1 MEVPLYTINKS
12 KCVTCYAC
20 IRACPVKA
28 IEVDS
33 TGDELH
39 ISSKRC
45 IGCGLCEEAC
55 PVDAIFFRNSKQN
68 CYTIIDKGNKV
79 AALCEPSISAEFPDI
94 TDYRKFAHMLRAVG
108 FTNVYEV
115 SFGVDLVAREY
126 AKLQN
131 EFNGKYFISS
141 TCPSVV
147 SLVEKYYPE
156 LTPNLA
162 PIASPMIA
170 SARVVKELHKN
181 DIKIVYIGPCVET
194 KNEALKHPGLI
205 DAVLTFRELR
215 DIFNELNIKETNLEF
230 SDFDPPYGAEGEL
243 YPLRTGLLEAAKISQ
258 NLLRGNMT
266 TVSDAP
272 YIIALLDSFERN
284 IDNIRSNFNC
294 FMCHGCLMGPG
305 TTKLRNYQVRRAEV
319 VKFARKRIESLDK
332 NKWDENI
339 KRFKYIPLDATFKEN
354 KQRIDNIQEEAIEK
368 ILQETNKDLKTE
380 NLDCKGCGFNS
391 CRDMAIATYYGF
403 ATPDIC
409 LLNNKKTIN
418 KQRQLLKQETDKYK
432 KSLEALAESEKNET
446 KSKDVAHEAQ
456 ETLYATIRKLPFG
469 VVFVDKNLKITYSN
483 DSFIELLG
491 DDAIEINEVIPGL
504 IGANLKTLLPPDIF
518 NQFYL
523 VSSNP
528 NEATN
533 KDFTYKERLINIQV
547 FPLGS
552 GNQIGGIFR
561 DLLIPEIQKEE
572 LISRITE
579 VIDKNLNIV
588 QKIGFLLGEGAAES
602 ERMLNSIIK
611 AFKHNPLEESKGNE

>member
-1 MEVPLYTINKS
+1 
-12 KCVTCYAC
+12 
-20 IRACPVKA
+20 
-28 IEVDS
+28 
-33 TGDELH
+33 
-39 ISSKRC
+39 
-45 IGCGLCEEAC
+45 
-55 PVDAIFFRNSKQN
+55 
-68 CYTIIDKGNKV
+68 
-79 AALCEPSISAEFPDI
+79 
-94 TDYRKFAHMLRAVG
+94 
-108 FTNVYEV
+108 
-115 SFGVDLVAREY
+115 
-126 AKLQN
+126 
-131 EFNGKYFISS
+131 
-141 TCPSVV
+141 
-147 SLVEKYYPE
+147 
-156 LTPNLA
+156 
-162 PIASPMIA
+162 
-170 SARVVKELHKN
+170 
-181 DIKIVYIGPCVET
+181 
-194 KNEALKHPGLI
+194 
-205 DAVLTFRELR
+205 
-215 DIFNELNIKETNLEF
+215 
-230 SDFDPPYGAEGEL
+230 
-243 YPLRTGLLEAAKISQ
+243 
-258 NLLRGNMT
+258 
-266 TVSDAP
+266 
-272 YIIALLDSFERN
+272 
-284 IDNIRSNFNC
+284 
-294 FMCHGCLMGPG
+294 
-305 TTKLRNYQVRRAEV
+305 
-319 VKFARKRIESLDK
+319 
-332 NKWDENI
+332 
-339 KRFKYIPLDATFKEN
+339 
-354 KQRIDNIQEEAIEK
+354 
-368 ILQETNKDLKTE
+368 
-380 NLDCKGCGFNS
+380 
-391 CRDMAIATYYGF
+391 MAIATYYGF

-432 KSLEALAESEKNET
+432 KSLEALAESEKNAT

>member
-1 MEVPLYTINKS
+1 MESPLYSIS
-12 KCVTCYAC
+12 RSQCVTCYAC
-20 IRACPVKA
+20 IRICPVKA
-28 IEVDS
+28 IEVDPS
-33 TGDELH
+33 GDELG
-39 ISSKRC
+39 ISPKRC

-55 PVDAIFFRNSKQN
+55 PVDAISYRDSKQK
-68 CYTIIDKGNKV
+68 CYSLIEKKVKV

-94 TDYRKFAHMLRAVG
+94 TDYRKFAHMLRSIG

-126 AKLQN
+126 SKLHN

-156 LTPNLA
+156 LIANLA
-162 PIASPMIA
+162 PIVSPMIA

-181 DIKIVYIGPCVET
+181 DISIVYIGPCVEN
-194 KNEALKHPGLI
+194 KNEALRYPGLI

-215 DIFNELNIKETNLEF
+215 DIFNEMKIKETNLEF

-266 TVSDAP
+266 TVSNAP
-272 YIIALLDSFERN
+272 DILALLDSFERN
-284 IDNIRSNFNC
+284 IDNIKCNFNC

-332 NKWDENI
+332 EKWDEYI
-339 KRFKYIPLDATFKEN
+339 KRFKYLPWSTSFKEN
-354 KQRIDNIQEEAIEK
+354 KQRIDNIQEEAVEK
-368 ILQETNKDLKTE
+368 ILKETNKDLKTN
-380 NLDCKGCGFNS
+380 NLDCKGCGFSS
-391 CRDMAIATYYGF
+391 CRDMAVATYYGL

-409 LLNNKKTIN
+409 LLNNKKTISR
-418 KQRQLLKQETDKYK
+418 QRQLLKQETEKYR
-432 KSLEALAESEKNET
+432 KSMEALAESEKNAI
-446 KSKDVAHEAQ
+446 KSKDVAHDAQ

-469 VVFVDKNLKITYSN
+469 VVFADKSLKITYSN

-491 DDAIEINEVIPGL
+491 DDAMEINEVVPGL
-504 IGANLKTLLPPDIF
+504 IGASLKSLLPPEIY

-528 NEATN
+528 AEAVN
-533 KDFTYKERLINIQV
+533 KDFSFKERLINIQL

-572 LISRITE
+572 LIRRITE

-611 AFKHNPLEESKGNE
+611 AFKQNPFDEEKL